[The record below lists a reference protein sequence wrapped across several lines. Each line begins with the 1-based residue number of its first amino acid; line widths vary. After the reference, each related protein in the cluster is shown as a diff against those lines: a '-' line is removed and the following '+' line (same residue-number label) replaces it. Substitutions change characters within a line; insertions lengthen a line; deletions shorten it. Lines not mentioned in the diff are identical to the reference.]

1 MDLQTDTDFTNAEP
15 IRMSVFGEKESAIPV
30 NPFRAPVRRLKRM
43 RTPHIPTSLDV
54 ILVVLACSAMLVAHP
69 LGNFSVNHYMRF
81 EAVPGGVEMR
91 YAMDLAEIPTFELL
105 RSWGMERTSPR
116 KDLDRKAVEQ
126 ARLWMDKLL
135 VRIDGKPVQPM
146 FEDASLAIVDGA
158 GNLPIVRITS
168 RMRIGAK
175 GGRLQYE
182 DHNFEGR
189 AGWKEIVIA
198 AALGTRL
205 ESASQADRDRSQA
218 LTAYPPDPM
227 VAPPQD
233 LRAEFVWTA
242 VTPKATPMTT
252 RITTAVHPA
261 PHREPAALAAE
272 PAAPVIQAIPQ
283 PAGPVAAPPA
293 AALARNAPAGTV
305 VKNDFLSRLLHRQA
319 IPLNM
324 VLIALVIAFGL
335 GGAHAL
341 TPGHGKTIVAAYLV
355 GSRGTLK
362 HAAFLGAMVTVTHT
376 VSVFA
381 LGLAT
386 LFLFRLIVPEK
397 ITEILGVISGLSIAI
412 IGGWMLLKR
421 FRGAH
426 GHHHT
431 HHQYSHKHDHSH
443 ADDFHPHLHH
453 DGPGGH
459 THVPEGDVSW
469 ASLVTLAISG
479 GLVPC
484 ESALVLLLS
493 AISLGRIG
501 LGLLLLLAFSLGLA
515 GVLMGIGV
523 TVLYAKRLLPERSR
537 IGHGPFM
544 RWAPVASAV
553 VVFVIGVLM
562 TSVSLGWLPS
572 GWQIG

>member
-1 MDLQTDTDFTNAEP
+1 
-15 IRMSVFGEKESAIPV
+15 
-30 NPFRAPVRRLKRM
+30 M
-43 RTPHIPTSLDV
+43 RTPSILA
-54 ILVVLACSAMLVAHP
+54 ILVVMACSAMLLAHP

-116 KDLDRKAVEQ
+116 EDLNRKAVEQ
-126 ARLWMDKLL
+126 ARIWMDKLEL
-135 VRIDGKPVQPM
+135 QIDGKPMRPT
-146 FEDASLAIVDGA
+146 FEGASLAIVDGA

-168 RMRIGAK
+168 RMGIGAT

-198 AALGTRL
+198 AAQGTRL
-205 ESASQADRDRSQA
+205 ESASQTDQDRSQA

-233 LRAEFVWTA
+233 LRAEFAWTA
-242 VTPKATPMTT
+242 DAPV
-252 RITTAVHPA
+252 TTAAHPA
-261 PHREPAALAAE
+261 PPTGPAKLAMQ
-272 PAAPVIQAIPQ
+272 PAAPAIQAIPQ

-305 VKNDFLSRLLHRQA
+305 VRNDFLSRLLHRDA

-324 VLIALVIAFGL
+324 MLIALVIAFGL

-397 ITEILGVISGLSIAI
+397 ITEFLGVISGLSIAV

-426 GHHHT
+426 GHNHT
-431 HHQYSHKHDHSH
+431 HHQYSHKHDRSH
-443 ADDFHPHLHH
+443 DLHPHLHH

-469 ASLVTLAISG
+469 GSLVTLAISG

-493 AISLGRIG
+493 AISLGRVG

-515 GVLMGIGV
+515 GVLMAIGV
-523 TVLYAKRLLPERSR
+523 TVLYAKRLLPQRSR

-553 VVFVIGVLM
+553 VVFAIGVLM

-572 GWQIG
+572 AWQIG

>member
-1 MDLQTDTDFTNAEP
+1 
-15 IRMSVFGEKESAIPV
+15 
-30 NPFRAPVRRLKRM
+30 M
-43 RTPHIPTSLDV
+43 RTPSSLAILVV
-54 ILVVLACSAMLVAHP
+54 ILVILACAPLLPAHP
-69 LGNFSVNHYMRF
+69 LGNFSINHYMRF

-116 KDLDRKAVEQ
+116 EDLEGKAVEQ
-126 ARLWMDKLL
+126 ARLWMDKL
-135 VRIDGKPVQPM
+135 VVQIDGKPVQPI

-168 RMRIGAK
+168 RMRIGAT

-189 AGWKEIVIA
+189 AGWKEIVVA
-198 AALGTRL
+198 AAPGARL
-205 ESASQADRDRSQA
+205 ESASQTDRERSQA

-233 LRAEFVWTA
+233 LRAEFVWTTDTTITTS
-242 VTPKATPMTT
+242 VTT
-252 RITTAVHPA
+252 RVTTDAHPA
-261 PHREPAALAAE
+261 PHRGFAKPAVE
-272 PAAPVIQAIPQ
+272 PAAPFIQSIPQ
-283 PAGPVAAPPA
+283 PAGPVAASPA

-305 VKNDFLSRLLHRQA
+305 VKNDFLSRLLHRDKL
-319 IPLNM
+319 PLNM
-324 VLIALVIAFGL
+324 LLIALVIAFGL

-386 LFLFRLIVPEK
+386 LFLFRLIAPER
-397 ITEILGVISGLSIAI
+397 ITGILGVISGLSIAM
-412 IGGWMLLKR
+412 IGGWMLRKR
-421 FRGAH
+421 FHGVL
-426 GHHHT
+426 GHHQHT

-443 ADDFHPHLHH
+443 PHDESHDHLHH

-459 THVPEGDVSW
+459 THMPEGDVSW
-469 ASLVTLAISG
+469 GSLVTLAISG

-493 AISLGRIG
+493 AISLGRAG

-515 GVLMGIGV
+515 GVLMGIGAM
-523 TVLYAKRLLPERSR
+523 VLYAKRLLPERSR
-537 IGHGPFM
+537 MGHGPFM

-553 VVFVIGVLM
+553 VVFAIGVLM

>member
-1 MDLQTDTDFTNAEP
+1 
-15 IRMSVFGEKESAIPV
+15 
-30 NPFRAPVRRLKRM
+30 
-43 RTPHIPTSLDV
+43 
-54 ILVVLACSAMLVAHP
+54 
-69 LGNFSVNHYMRF
+69 
-81 EAVPGGVEMR
+81 
-91 YAMDLAEIPTFELL
+91 
-105 RSWGMERTSPR
+105 
-116 KDLDRKAVEQ
+116 
-126 ARLWMDKLL
+126 
-135 VRIDGKPVQPM
+135 
-146 FEDASLAIVDGA
+146 
-158 GNLPIVRITS
+158 
-168 RMRIGAK
+168 
-175 GGRLQYE
+175 
-182 DHNFEGR
+182 
-189 AGWKEIVIA
+189 
-198 AALGTRL
+198 
-205 ESASQADRDRSQA
+205 
-218 LTAYPPDPM
+218 
-227 VAPPQD
+227 
-233 LRAEFVWTA
+233 
-242 VTPKATPMTT
+242 
-252 RITTAVHPA
+252 
-261 PHREPAALAAE
+261 
-272 PAAPVIQAIPQ
+272 
-283 PAGPVAAPPA
+283 
-293 AALARNAPAGTV
+293 
-305 VKNDFLSRLLHRQA
+305 
-319 IPLNM
+319 
-324 VLIALVIAFGL
+324 
-335 GGAHAL
+335 L